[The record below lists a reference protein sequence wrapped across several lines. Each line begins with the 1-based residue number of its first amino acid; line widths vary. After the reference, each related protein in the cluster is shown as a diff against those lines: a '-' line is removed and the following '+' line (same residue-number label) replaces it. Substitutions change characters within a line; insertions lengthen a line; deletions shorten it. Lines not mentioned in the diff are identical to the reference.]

1 MLLVWTVSSS
11 FAATWTVNADGSG
24 SATTLAAAVARASD
38 GDIIVLGEGDFSA
51 SVDLGSKAL
60 SIQGRGADR
69 TRLLL
74 DGSGGT
80 ILSGS
85 GDWSLSELSLAAS
98 GGRALYHQGGTLT
111 ATKVKVSDSGA
122 STVTGA
128 ALYLASGSAALT
140 DVEVEGGSAEYGMI
154 YAGWG
159 SRLEMSGGGI
169 SESSASLGAGIF
181 AYGATLRLDGGTFDR
196 LASAGAGGAIW
207 AQESILSLVD
217 TTFYGN
223 LSGNGSGGA
232 LYAYL
237 SAVSIE
243 GGGFEL
249 NANADY
255 LSAYTGGGAISASY
269 STLNVRETLFEGNY
283 SYYGGAW
290 YLNATE
296 TETDTVQ
303 FLDNWS
309 YNAGAVYFAGPA
321 AFSDRDGA
329 YEGNWSYYGAG
340 AVSLSSYTSA
350 AFQGSGFV
358 ENTSYYAYGG
368 GVYVYYL
375 SNSTWRDVRFEDNY
389 AYYGGGALH
398 LQSTYGEHD
407 LHSVSFTGNE
417 AMYDRGAAIHGYYY
431 NKLNLIDC
439 TFDRNLGSQDGGAL
453 ALLYSGATVRGS
465 SFTDNRTTGGQG
477 GAIYAYAGASYG
489 SPLVLEDNDFTGNA
503 ADWHGGAIASTSDH
517 IRFSDNRFHSNSAGV
532 GGLGGAVVLLAP
544 LSHELN
550 RNRFSANT
558 AHYGA
563 GVYVYGP
570 LDAPGNWTNNQFIE
584 NTASIG
590 GAAILG
596 DAGATAIVNNTFVGN
611 SGVEEAADIAVYESA
626 LDIRNNLFA
635 HEVSGAA
642 IHVYDDGSA
651 LGSSYTH
658 NAFFEGAGG
667 PVGGQLAA
675 ARLGEGTL
683 LDLDPLLSRYVAGSS
698 VDRQILVPLRDSP
711 LLDAGDPTLLD
722 PDGSRSDIGAWGGPG
737 LVVEDGDG
745 DGWAN
750 WVDCD
755 DGDPSA
761 HPEGTDLWY
770 DGVNGDCLSGSDY
783 DQDGD
788 GVDALPWG
796 TDCDDLDA
804 AVQSG
809 CEDDTTDTGDGGTT
823 DGGSPDGGSPA
834 DPVEPKGGCACASAS
849 APATPAPLLLLALL
863 VSRRRS
869 RRRSPRRR

>member
-1 MLLVWTVSSS
+1 MLLIWTLSSS
-11 FAATWTVNADGSG
+11 LAATWTVNADGSG
-24 SATTLAAAVARASD
+24 SATSLAAAVARASD

-74 DGSGGT
+74 ETSGGT

-85 GDWSLSELSLAAS
+85 GDWSISELSLVAG
-98 GGRALYHQGGTLT
+98 GGRALYHQAGTLT
-111 ATKVKVSDSGA
+111 ASSVKISESGA
-122 STVTGA
+122 STVRGA
-128 ALYLASGSAALT
+128 ALYLASGSALLS
-140 DVEVEGGSAEYGMI
+140 ELSVEGGSAEYGMI

-169 SESSASLGAGIF
+169 SQSSASLGAGIF
-181 AYGATLRLDGGTFDR
+181 AYGASLSLDGATFDR
-196 LASAGAGGAIW
+196 LASDGAGGAIW
-207 AQESILSLVD
+207 AQESSLGLVD
-217 TTFYGN
+217 ATFYGN
-223 LSGNGSGGA
+223 LSGSGNGGA
-232 LYAYL
+232 IYAYL
-237 SAVSIE
+237 STVALE
-243 GGGFEL
+243 GGSFEL

-255 LSAYTGGGAISASY
+255 LSAYTGGGAIYASDSTFSA
-269 STLNVRETLFEGNY
+269 RETVFEGNY
-283 SYYGGAW
+283 SYYGGAL
-290 YLNATE
+290 YLYR
-296 TETDTVQ
+296 TETDLDAVQ
-303 FLDNWS
+303 LLDNWS
-309 YNAGAVYFAGPA
+309 YSAGAVYFIGPGA
-321 AFSDRDGA
+321 LSDRDGA

-340 AVSLSSYTSA
+340 AIILSSYTSA
-350 AFQGSGFV
+350 AFQGSRFL
-358 ENTSYYAYGG
+358 ENAAYYANGG
-368 GVYVYYL
+368 AVYIYYL
-375 SNSTWRDVRFEDNY
+375 SNTSWRDVRFEDNY

-398 LQSTYGEHD
+398 LQSTYGEHE
-407 LHSVSFTGNE
+407 LRSVSFSGNE
-417 AMYDRGAAIHGYYY
+417 AIYDRGAAIYGYYY
-431 NKLNLIDC
+431 AKLDLVDC
-439 TFDRNLGSQDGGAL
+439 RFDRNEGVQDGGAL

-477 GAIYAYAGASYG
+477 GAIYSYSGASYG
-489 SPLVLEDNDFTGNA
+489 SPLVLEDNDFTGNE
-503 ADWHGGAIASTSDH
+503 ADWHGGAVASTSDH
-517 IRFSDNRFHSNSAGV
+517 VRFADNRFHSNSSGA
-532 GGLGGAVVLLAP
+532 GGLGGAVVLMAP

-570 LDAPGNWTNNQFIE
+570 LSAPGNWTNNQFIE

-590 GAAILG
+590 GAAVLG
-596 DAGATAIVNNTFVGN
+596 DAGSTAILNNTFVGN
-611 SGVEEAADIAVYESA
+611 SGVEEAADLAVYESA
-626 LDIRNNLFA
+626 LDVRNNLFA

-642 IHVYDDGSA
+642 LHVYDDGSA

-658 NAFFEGAGG
+658 NAFFAGAGG

-675 ARLGEGTL
+675 TRLGEGTL

-711 LLDAGDPTLLD
+711 LLDAGDPALLD
-722 PDGSRSDIGAWGGPG
+722 PDGSRADIGAWGGPG
-737 LVVEDGDG
+737 IVVEDGDG
-745 DGWAN
+745 DGWPN

-755 DGDPSA
+755 DGEPSA

-809 CEDDTTDTGDGGTT
+809 CEDETTDTGDGGAT
-823 DGGSPDGGSPA
+823 DGGNPDGGAPA
-834 DPVEPKGGCACASAS
+834 DPAEPKGGCGCAGS
-849 APATPAPLLLLALL
+849 PARPAIAPLLLLGLL

-869 RRRSPRRR
+869 RP